1 MTPAST
7 AAANGQHRLLLFP
20 LMLLALVFW
29 VPGDAQGKGGTN
41 MHEKLVE
48 PKANVPTPQPPL
60 LNESFGG
67 CGRGRYRDPRTHKC
81 RGPADFGN

>member
-7 AAANGQHRLLLFP
+7 AAANKQHRLLLYL
-20 LMLLALVFW
+20 LMLLALVFL
-29 VPGDAQGKGGTN
+29 VPSDAQGKGGTN
-41 MHEKLVE
+41 MHEKL
-48 PKANVPTPQPPL
+48 PNSNANVPTSQPPL
-60 LNESFGG
+60 LNEGFSG